1 MKLLTLK
8 EAADRLG
15 SSAQTLYNVEAFLEL
30 FP

>member
-1 MKLLTLK
+1 MKLLILK

-15 SSAQTLYNVEAFLEL
+15 FSAQTLYNVEAFLEL